1 MKNVG
6 TVDRALRILVGLGV
20 LSLFFLL
27 EGGVKYVGLLG
38 LAVLLTGLAGSC
50 LMYRVMG
57 FNTCKR

>member
-6 TVDRALRILVGLGV
+6 TVDRVLRILVGLGV

-38 LAVLLTGLAGSC
+38 LAVLLTGLAGGC